1 MLQSMTGFGKA
12 TYENDKRTINI
23 EIRTL
28 NNKQTEISLK
38 LTFILHDR
46 ENEIRRIAEQK
57 LIRGK
62 IDIFVVHDLKSEG
75 EVPLINQSV
84 VVSYFKQLNEISKK
98 LDISNENILSI
109 IMRFPEVF
117 KNEKQLIQDDEWLN
131 IRQIFEKAIDETIYF
146 RKKEGLNLQ
155 KDLYERISKIKEY
168 LNEIPKYEQR
178 RIEKIKER
186 LSGNLKEFITN
197 GTYDDTRF
205 HQELIYYIEKIDI
218 SEEITRL
225 KSHIGYFEST
235 IEENEPV
242 GKKLGFI
249 SQEIGREIN
258 TIGSKASDSNIQK
271 IIVNMK
277 DELEKIKEQLMNI
290 L

>member
-38 LTFILHDR
+38 LPFILHDR

>member
-1 MLQSMTGFGKA
+1 MTGFGKA

-38 LTFILHDR
+38 LPFILHDR

>member
-1 MLQSMTGFGKA
+1 MTGFGKA

-38 LTFILHDR
+38 LPFILHDR

-98 LDISNENILSI
+98 LDISNENILSV

-131 IRQIFEKAIDETIYF
+131 IRQVFEKAIDETIYF